1 MYRDGVSVPT
11 ALSPSRVPFG
21 PALKLQAPLG
31 GLPQAA
37 NPCKSSLHNKLIER
51 KYTQFCFCF
60 FVELQSLMLHKIKIW
75 PQYVVFLDFCL

>member
-11 ALSPSRVPFG
+11 ALSPSRVSFG

-51 KYTQFCFCF
+51 NTHS
-60 FVELQSLMLHKIKIW
+60 FVFVFSLSCK
-75 PQYVVFLDFCL
+75 V